1 MLGWRLVDLHGN
13 VLDSLELVDFL
24 LLLLFLFIAAPLE
37 SVEVFYDFKT
47 CILHKRGATRD
58 IIRGIDR

>member
-1 MLGWRLVDLHGN
+1 MHGN

-24 LLLLFLFIAAPLE
+24 LLLLFLFIAAPLK
-37 SVEVFYDFKT
+37 SVEILDYFKT
-47 CILHKRGATRD
+47 CILHERGTTGD